1 MVAAANIGCVYPFWY
16 FHLRGTG
23 KSLRSIYL
31 HSLLMSSHFVL
42 GISCFYHDSAAALL
56 KDGEILAAVQ
66 EERFT
71 RIKHDASFP
80 SHSISWILKEFD
92 LSQEDISEIIYY
104 EKPFIT
110 FERLVETHLNY
121 APFGLKI
128 FLASVPIWIKE
139 KIFLEREIKKGLKKV
154 GLPQMKI
161 KYSEHHLSHAASA
174 FYPSPFERSV
184 VLCVDGVGEWATTTA
199 WLGDGKDL
207 TPIWEIHFPHSLG
220 LLYSSVTSYLGFKV
234 NSGEYKIMGL
244 APYGSPIY
252 SERMLKEIVS
262 LHDDGS
268 YSLNMDY
275 FSYGH
280 KLKMYSKKM
289 ESLFGREA
297 RVAESKLETFH
308 MDVAASVQKVL
319 EVVIL
324 HITTFLKKKTGEKN
338 LCLAGGVALNCV
350 ANSKVLKESG
360 FEHVWIQPAAG
371 DAGGSLGAALA
382 YWHIGLNNKR
392 LVNKL
397 DSQKGSLL
405 GPEFSDSEIEL
416 FLKNN
421 NIPFEQLSASQLL
434 KTASGYLV
442 DKKVVGWF
450 QGKME
455 FGPRAL
461 GNRSIIGDAKIPD
474 LQKTMNLK
482 IKFRESFRPFA
493 PLVTEEEVDKYFDF
507 KGPSPYMLFV
517 TGVNSNYRLS
527 VDRDEDDK
535 FGIDKLNVIRS
546 KFPAITH
553 VDYSARL
560 QTVDRTRHPLLH
572 ELLTEFKADT
582 GHPVL
587 VNTSFN
593 VRGEPIV
600 CSPEDAYRCFRR
612 TDIDVLIMG
621 HFVVTKSSSLPA
633 FNDEHWEE
641 KFELD

>member
-1 MVAAANIGCVYPFWY
+1 
-16 FHLRGTG
+16 
-23 KSLRSIYL
+23 
-31 HSLLMSSHFVL
+31 MSAHFVL
-42 GISCFYHDSAAALL
+42 GISCFYHDSAAALI
-56 KDGEILAAVQ
+56 KDGEILAAAQ

-80 SHSISWILKEFD
+80 FHSIAWILKEFGLEQKD
-92 LSQEDISEIIYY
+92 FLEVIYY

-121 APFGLKI
+121 APFGLKN
-128 FLASVPIWIKE
+128 FLTSVPIWIKE
-139 KIFLEREIKKGLKKV
+139 KIFLERDLKKGLLEL
-154 GLPQMKI
+154 GLSKSEI

-174 FYPSPFERSV
+174 FYPSPFEKAV
-184 VLCVDGVGEWATTTA
+184 VLCVDGVGEWATTSA
-199 WLGDGKDL
+199 WLGNGNALD
-207 TPIWEIHFPHSLG
+207 PIWEIHFPHSLG

-234 NSGEYKIMGL
+234 NSGEYKVMGL
-244 APYGSPIY
+244 APYGEPIY
-252 SERMLKEIVS
+252 SDLILKEMVS

-268 YSLNMDY
+268 YSLNMEY
-275 FSYGH
+275 FSFGH
-280 KLKMYSKKM
+280 QLKMYSNKM
-289 ESLFGREA
+289 ERLFNRKA
-297 RVAESKLETFH
+297 RVAESKLDSFH
-308 MDVAASVQKVL
+308 MDVAASLQNVLEKVL
-319 EVVIL
+319 L
-324 HITTFLKKKTGEKN
+324 HITTFLKKQTGEKN

-350 ANSKVLKESG
+350 ANSKILAGSG
-360 FEHVWIQPAAG
+360 FENIWIQPAAG

-382 YWHIGLNNKR
+382 YWHIGLNKIR
-392 LVNKL
+392 IVSES

-405 GPEFSDSEIEL
+405 GPDFKDTEIES
-416 FLKNN
+416 FLVKNH
-421 NIPFEQLSASQLL
+421 IPFVKLPKEDMLIKVSEFLIN
-434 KTASGYLV
+434 
-442 DKKVVGWF
+442 KKIIGWF

-493 PLVTEEEVDKYFDF
+493 PLVIEEDVEKYFNF

-517 TGVNSNYRLS
+517 TGLS
-527 VDRDEDDK
+527 LNHRRPMDESSKVK

-546 KFPAITH
+546 DFPAITH

-560 QTVDRTRHPLLH
+560 QTVDKERHSLLH
-572 ELLTEFKADT
+572 SLLTEFKSQT
-582 GHPVL
+582 GHAVM

-612 TDIDVLIMG
+612 TDIDVLILGNYIM
-621 HFVVTKSSSLPA
+621 TKDSELPS
-633 FNDEHWEE
+633 FSDENWEDQ
-641 KFELD
+641 FELD

>member
-1 MVAAANIGCVYPFWY
+1 
-16 FHLRGTG
+16 
-23 KSLRSIYL
+23 
-31 HSLLMSSHFVL
+31 MSTHFVL
-42 GISCFYHDSAAALL
+42 GISCFYHDSAAALI

-80 SHSISWILKEFD
+80 SHSIAWILKEYN
-92 LSQEDISEIIYY
+92 LSKEDISEIIYY

-121 APFGLKI
+121 APFGLKS
-128 FLASVPIWIKE
+128 FLTSVPIWIKE
-139 KIFLEREIKKGLKKV
+139 KIFLERDLKKGLLKL
-154 GLPQMKI
+154 GLPIINI

-184 VLCVDGVGEWATTTA
+184 VLCVDGVGEWATTSA
-199 WLGDGKDL
+199 WLGNGNDL
-207 TPIWEIHFPHSLG
+207 TPLWEIHFPHSIG
-220 LLYSSVTSYLGFKV
+220 LLYSALTSYLGFKV
-234 NSGEYKIMGL
+234 NSGEYKVMGL
-244 APYGSPIY
+244 APYGNPIY
-252 SERMLKEIVS
+252 SELMLRELVS

-275 FSYGH
+275 FSFGH
-280 KLKMYSKKM
+280 QLKMYSKKM
-289 ESLFGREA
+289 EDLFGRRA
-297 RVAESKLETFH
+297 RVSESELDPFH
-308 MDVAASVQKVL
+308 MDVAASLQSVLEKVL
-319 EVVIL
+319 L
-324 HITTFLKKKTGEKN
+324 HITICLKKKSGENN

-350 ANSKVLKESG
+350 ANSKILTESG
-360 FEHVWIQPAAG
+360 FERLWIQPAAG
-371 DAGGSLGAALA
+371 DAGGALGAALA
-382 YWHIGLNNKR
+382 YWHIGLNKAR
-392 LVNKL
+392 TVNDS

-405 GPEFSDSEIEL
+405 GPEFKDAEIES
-416 FLKNN
+416 FLIKNS
-421 NIPFEQLSASQLL
+421 IPFEKLSQEKMLIKASN
-434 KTASGYLV
+434 YLV
-442 DKKVVGWF
+442 DKKIIGWF

-493 PLVTEEEVDKYFDF
+493 PLVTEEDVDTYFNF

-517 TGVNSNYRLS
+517 TGLNSKYRLP
-527 VDRDEDDK
+527 VDETEKGK
-535 FGIDKLNVIRS
+535 FGIDKLNIVRS
-546 KFPAITH
+546 DFPAITH

-560 QTVDRTRHPLLH
+560 QTVDKQRHSVLH
-572 ELLTEFKADT
+572 DLLTEFKLQT
-582 GHPVL
+582 GHAVM

-612 TDIDVLIMG
+612 TDIDVLILGNFIM
-621 HFVVTKSSSLPA
+621 TKDSDLPS
-633 FNDEHWEE
+633 FSDENWEKE
-641 KFELD
+641 FDLD